1 MCPHR
6 SGSVAGSRTTSLTS
20 RAPPAREHN
29 FTLKMFALI
38 AIFSIVAVL
47 NFLRGGQVGASSIA
61 GIKFCSP
68 VFWTF
73 TGLLAPAILV
83 VGGVIG
89 WLFVRKYRSDVES
102 GSVMEGVD
110 LKWTPTQVIVYPL
123 MSLGAGLFASMLGT
137 GVGLLLTPIM
147 LDLNMEPEV
156 VAVTSA
162 FLHLLGAIAS
172 LIGYAIAN
180 QVLWYMCLVMAA
192 VAAAGQVVGQSVV
205 DFLVRKYQRP
215 SIVALWM
222 ALMIGGAS
230 VLLIILGGVRI
241 STDVRN
247 HTHLTWN
254 TLCPATK

>member
-1 MCPHR
+1 
-6 SGSVAGSRTTSLTS
+6 
-20 RAPPAREHN
+20 
-29 FTLKMFALI
+29 MFALI
-38 AIFSIVAVL
+38 AIFSLVAVL
-47 NFLRGGQVGASSIA
+47 NFLRGGQVGAASIA
-61 GIKFCSP
+61 GIMFCSP
-68 VFWTF
+68 AFWTF
-73 TGLLAPAILV
+73 TGLLAPAILA
-83 VGGVIG
+83 VGAVIG

-110 LKWTPTQVIVYPL
+110 LKWTPSQVIVYPL

-180 QVLWYMCLVMAA
+180 QVLWYMCLVMAV

-241 STDVRN
+241 STDIRN
-247 HTHLTWN
+247 NTHLTWN
-254 TLCPATK
+254 TLCPATQ